1 MGNQLSEIVRRSL
14 TDYRANRVLFVPPLV
29 GLIYSLLS
37 SMIAYG
43 NANLALSTN
52 LVQVGLAIVFL
63 NFVVLFLVILGQAS
77 MAGKVVLKGKTK
89 LPDWGAGTRK
99 YFFRVLG
106 IGLAFIGIAL
116 VVLMIFGLVLVFTFL
131 PDIIAHPGVP
141 PKLPTLFVNPAGA
154 FVVQLLS
161 VFLITLADS
170 VLYLWLAPAILD
182 YKGVGTSLDVGLKT
196 FKRSWKAFVGFF
208 ALFLGASVVVLII
221 NDLPTITGV
230 TIRPLVG
237 SLTPTYL
244 TSQFIEKLLSPLW
257 FLITFRLY
265 RKTRA

>member
-1 MGNQLSEIVRRSL
+1 MGKQLSEIVSRSL
-14 TDYRANRVLFVPPLV
+14 TDYAANPVLFVPPLV

-37 SMIAYG
+37 SMIVYG
-43 NANLALSTN
+43 NANLALPTN
-52 LVQVGLAIVFL
+52 LVQVGLATAFL
-63 NFVVLFLVILGQAS
+63 NLVVLFLVILGQAS

-89 LPDWGAGTRK
+89 LSDWGAGARK

-116 VVLMIFGLVLVFTFL
+116 VFLVIFGFVLVFTFL
-131 PDIIAHPGVP
+131 PDIIAHPGVS
-141 PKLPTLFVNPAGA
+141 PKLPSLFLNPTGV
-154 FVVQLLS
+154 FVVQLIP

-208 ALFLGASVVVLII
+208 ALFFGASVVVLVI

-230 TIRPLVG
+230 TIRPLVA
-237 SLTPTYL
+237 SLTPTNL
-244 TSQFIEKLLSPLW
+244 TSQFLERLLSPLW

>member
-1 MGNQLSEIVRRSL
+1 M
-14 TDYRANRVLFVPPLV
+14 LFVPPLV

-37 SMIAYG
+37 SVIAYG
-43 NANLALSTN
+43 NTNLALSTN
-52 LVQVGLAIVFL
+52 LVQVALAVVFL
-63 NFVVLFLVILGQAS
+63 NLVVFFLVILGQAS

-89 LPDWGAGTRK
+89 LPDWGAGARK

-116 VVLMIFGLVLVFTFL
+116 VVLVIFGFVLVFTFL
-131 PDIIAHPGVP
+131 PDIITHPGAI
-141 PKLPTLFVNPAGA
+141 PKLPSLFLNPTGI
-154 FVVQLLS
+154 FMVQLIS
-161 VFLITLADS
+161 VLLITLADS
-170 VLYLWLAPAILD
+170 ALYLWLAPAILD

-196 FKRSWKAFVGFF
+196 FKRSWKAFAGFF
-208 ALFLGASVVVLII
+208 AIFLGASVVVLVI

-230 TIRPLVG
+230 TLRPLVA

-244 TSQFIEKLLSPLW
+244 ISQVMEKLLSPLW